1 MQPYTLIYLDHAA
14 TTPTDPRVVE
24 AMLPY
29 FTEDYGNPGS
39 THRFGRKAKS
49 AVEAARAKIASVLNC
64 KPQEIIFTSCGTE
77 ADNLALRGSVM
88 VAKQENQRRYV
99 LTAHPEHHAVSNTAA
114 QLADVADITVEWLAV
129 DHEARVQPETLKNA
143 LCESTIIVSVMV
155 ANNEVGT
162 IQPIR
167 EL

>member
-1 MQPYTLIYLDHAA
+1 MQPKNTPIYLDHAA

-39 THRFGRKAKS
+39 PHRFGRKAEG
-49 AVEAARAKIASVLNC
+49 AVETSRAKIASILNC

-88 VAKQENQRRYV
+88 VAKKESQRRWV
-99 LTAHPEHHAVSNTAA
+99 LTAHTEHHAVSNTAA
-114 QLADVADITVEWLAV
+114 QLADVQDILLEWLTV
-129 DHEARVQPETLKNA
+129 DHQGRVTPESLKTA
-143 LCESTIIVSVMV
+143 LCDNTIIASVIL
-155 ANNEVGT
+155 NLDEVIT
-162 IQPIR
+162 K
-167 EL
+167 E